1 MNRIEKVR
9 KHVDSILLHM
19 SDAQERRCGYL
30 HLYGVSQACA
40 LIALK
45 RGEDAELS
53 AIAGMLHDI
62 SSYSTMDTKEHA
74 KKSAAM
80 AREILASLQCFTI
93 DEMDAIC
100 RAIGNHS
107 SKGGQFASFDEVLI
121 DADVLQ
127 HCFYNPLFEIAE
139 HEKGRYESLKAEF
152 GFCGIQA

>member
-1 MNRIEKVR
+1 
-9 KHVDSILLHM
+9 
-19 SDAQERRCGYL
+19 
-30 HLYGVSQACA
+30 
-40 LIALK
+40 
-45 RGEDAELS
+45 
-53 AIAGMLHDI
+53 
-62 SSYSTMDTKEHA
+62 MDTKEHA

-80 AREILASLQCFTI
+80 AREILTSLQCFTI

-152 GFCGIQA
+152 GFLGI